1 MLAYRG
7 DDPHSRAWAVEVAMC
22 GALMIFTEVFYFATL
37 LTEPGFVYPRED
49 SHISDGAGAGW
60 STCKKCGAGR
70 PPRAHHC
77 SICRCCVLR
86 MACLRVD
93 RYAVRLLGF
102 AAPVHHLCSAQRRIN
117 HAFRS
122 CTMYGGRAHQLRVSS
137 GVWPLFVHFSASQL
151 AHYAHGNKPG
161 KSHDCVSRAP
171 VVWPWLTRLFLLPDN
186 HRVFPLSAWCA
197 HRRADWGIAVS
208 ELFTR
213 VAAWERA

>member
-1 MLAYRG
+1 MEHMQEVWR
-7 DDPHSRAWAVEVAMC
+7 RAPAAC
-22 GALMIFTEVFYFATL
+22 ASLQYL
-37 LTEPGFVYPRED
+37 Q
-49 SHISDGAGAGW
+49 
-60 STCKKCGAGR
+60 
-70 PPRAHHC
+70 
-77 SICRCCVLR
+77 VLR
-86 MACLRVD
+86 ATHGPPLSVHKLLRRAPERTIFYCVACLRVD